1 MAAAQGFTPIYPLQL
16 FGYVLPSYT
25 AFATLILNFAIAIVL
40 TPVFN
45 AMGSQRGVDMTR
57 LEHYG

>member
-1 MAAAQGFTPIYPLQL
+1 
-16 FGYVLPSYT
+16 LPSYT

-45 AMGSQRGVDMTR
+45 ALGGARGFDETR
-57 LEHYG
+57 VEHYG